1 MINKINEE
9 TIEKIKMKTP
19 YSHTA
24 RPYEEGMNEE
34 QIKGLFYKALTD
46 ESTSVIAEIN
56 RIVQEINDDKKRC
69 YPPDSIGK
77 IEILQFDKFKQ
88 PKGLVTDYALF
99 LFSTPEVTTK
109 GILNEITDYRY
120 SSLNEND
127 RHLILKISTPKGVV
141 PNDNFSFAQGGNGYG
156 GLGLLSS
163 SSSEAYDG
171 NYYVK
176 VPIVCKD
183 PIEVLYFN
191 WNGNAYTTYLII
203 DINALVGNSVISTE
217 GLKLFKKYS
226 VGDKEGIIYDYA
238 QSDSKYVGLYIGS
251 TPSSKRSDY
260 TWIPLTT
267 VISSG
272 SSSGDTSSSGSSS
285 GGDVSNNTFKKTS
298 VILPYQ
304 NWKDNIMDI
313 LVEGVTADNVVL
325 VAPNPAYMSIWSNHG
340 VYCSVQYEKHLKF
353 YTDTPP
359 EKDIEVNILIGDG
372 I

>member
-9 TIEKIKMKTP
+9 TIDKIKMKTP

-46 ESTSVIAEIN
+46 ENTSVIAEIN

-99 LFSTPEVTTK
+99 LFSTPKLTTK

-120 SSLNEND
+120 PSLNEND
-127 RHLILKISTPKGVV
+127 RHLILKVTTPKGVI
-141 PNDNFSFAQGGNGYG
+141 PNNNFSFAQGGKGYG
-156 GLGLLSS
+156 GLGLLSNS
-163 SSSEAYDG
+163 SNESYDG

-176 VPIVCKD
+176 IPIVCKE

-191 WNGNAYTTYLII
+191 WNGNAYTTYLIV

-226 VGDKEGIIYDYA
+226 AGDKEGSIYDYA

-251 TPSSKRSDY
+251 SPSSDRSDY

-272 SSSGDTSSSGSSS
+272 SSSGGVASSS
-285 GGDVSNNTFKKTS
+285 TFKKTS

-313 LVEGVTADNVVL
+313 RVDGVTSDNVVL
-325 VAPNPAYMSIWSNHG
+325 VSPNPSYMSIWSNHG
-340 VYCSVQYEKHLKF
+340 VYCSVQYENYLKF

-359 EKDIEVNILIGDG
+359 EKNIEINILIGDG

>member
-46 ESTSVIAEIN
+46 ENTSVIAEIN
-56 RIVQEINDDKKRC
+56 RIVQEINNDKKRC

-99 LFSTPEVTTK
+99 LFSTPELTTK

-120 SSLNEND
+120 PSLNEND
-127 RHLILKISTPKGVV
+127 RHLILKISTPHGVV
-141 PNDNFSFAQGGNGYG
+141 PNDNFSFAQGGTGYG
-156 GLGLLSS
+156 GLGLLTS
-163 SSSEAYDG
+163 SSSESYDG
-171 NYYVK
+171 NYYLK
-176 VPIVCKD
+176 VPIICKE

-191 WNGNAYTTYLII
+191 WNGDAYTTYLIV
-203 DINALVGNSVISTE
+203 DINALVGNSTVPTE
-217 GLKLFKKYS
+217 GIKLYKKYS
-226 VGDKEGIIYDYA
+226 VGDKEGEIYDYI
-238 QSDSKYVGLYIGS
+238 QSDSQYVGLYIGS
-251 TPSSKRSDY
+251 SPSSKRSDY
-260 TWIPLTT
+260 TWIPLTK

-272 SSSGDTSSSGSSS
+272 SSSGETSS
-285 GGDVSNNTFKKTS
+285 GGASSSRAFKKES
-298 VILPYQ
+298 IILPYQ
-304 NWKDNIMDI
+304 NWKDNVMD
-313 LVEGVTADNVVL
+313 VRVDGVTTDNVVF
-325 VAPNPAYMSIWSNHG
+325 VAPNPAYMSIWTNHG
-340 VYCSVQYEKHLKF
+340 VYCSVQYENHLKF